1 MTMRTFT
8 WLQCNCGHKG
18 AIVESEND
26 QPYSKEWS
34 STSLRDLDSKGLY
47 NGPNELISSMKPS
60 CPKCG
65 ASLSPSNQVAAA

>member
-8 WLQCNCGHKG
+8 KLRCYCGHIG

-34 STSLRDLDSKGLY
+34 STSVRDLDTKGQYCGQNRLFD
-47 NGPNELISSMKPS
+47 GVRPS

-65 ASLSPSNQVAAA
+65 RTLTPENVIS

>member
-8 WLQCNCGHKG
+8 RLQCPCGHKG
-18 AIVESEND
+18 SIVESEND

-34 STSLRDLDSKGLY
+34 STSLRDLDSKGTY
-47 NGPNELISSMKPS
+47 AGPNELFTKMQPS

-65 ASLSPSNQVAAA
+65 LSLNPNHEYD

>member
-8 WLQCNCGHKG
+8 RLACSCGHQG
-18 AIVESEND
+18 SIVESEND

-34 STSLRDLDSKGLY
+34 STSLRDLESKGQY
-47 NGPNELISSMKPS
+47 QGPNELFVRMHPS

-65 ASLSPSNQVAAA
+65 ASLTPDHIVG

>member
-8 WLQCNCGHKG
+8 KLQCPCSHKG
-18 AIVESEND
+18 EIVESEND

-34 STSLRDLDSKGLY
+34 SVSLRDLDSKGTYSGQNALFRK
-47 NGPNELISSMKPS
+47 MRPS

-65 ASLSPSNQVAAA
+65 MSLSPDHIYN

>member
-8 WLQCNCGHKG
+8 WLQCFCGHRG

-34 STSLRDLDSKGLY
+34 RTSLRDLESGGTY
-47 NGPNELISSMKPS
+47 HGPYALISEIRPS
-60 CPKCG
+60 CPKCK
-65 ASLSPSNQVAAA
+65 ATLTPDNIINL